1 MIDSKDGYLNV
12 DNNELDDFMRSLFDM
27 AKDSE
32 ELDLILRQ
40 IEISA
45 DMIAEETLMK
55 IESRA
60 TTRET

>member
-1 MIDSKDGYLNV
+1 MINREDGYLNV

-40 IEISA
+40 IETSA
-45 DMIAEETLMK
+45 DMIAEETLIK

-60 TTRET
+60 TTREP

>member
-1 MIDSKDGYLNV
+1 MINRKEGYLNV

-32 ELDLILRQ
+32 ELDFVHRQ

-60 TTRET
+60 ATREQ

>member
-1 MIDSKDGYLNV
+1 MINRKEGYLNV

-45 DMIAEETLMK
+45 DMIAEETLIK

-60 TTRET
+60 TTRDP

>member
-1 MIDSKDGYLNV
+1 MINREDGYLNV

-40 IEISA
+40 IETSA
-45 DMIAEETLMK
+45 DMIAEETLIK

-60 TTRET
+60 TTRDP